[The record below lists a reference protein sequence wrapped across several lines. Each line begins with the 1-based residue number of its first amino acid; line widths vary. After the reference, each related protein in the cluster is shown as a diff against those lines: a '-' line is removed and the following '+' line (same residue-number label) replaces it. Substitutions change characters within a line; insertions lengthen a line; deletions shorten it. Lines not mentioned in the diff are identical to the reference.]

1 MMESHVSTTATRAEQ
16 AEPDVERFNPLKV
29 AGGIL
34 LPIAAIIALVIL
46 FSVLAPTFFQF
57 NTLLSILRESSV
69 LLVVALGVAS
79 VVLMGSIDLSVGSI
93 VTLAALVA
101 ATVAK
106 TGNPLLAVVAGLGVG
121 VAAGTINGVL
131 FAYAKVPSF
140 LATLGMSLVVGG
152 VGLWFVGGRPVQV
165 FEPGFTWISQGK
177 FLGELPNI
185 AIWALVLWGVFSF
198 IGQKTRFGRYT
209 YAIGGAEAVSG
220 LAGIPI
226 RRMKLQVLILSGAL
240 AAAAGVLL
248 ASRVGAATPG
258 MGERLTLDAI
268 AAVVMGGTALTGGVG
283 GVYRT
288 LLGVLVITT
297 LTVGLNTL
305 GVVPYMQDIVQGA
318 VVVLA
323 VALTLDRSK
332 LSVIK

>member
-1 MMESHVSTTATRAEQ
+1 MSTTDAPVTDPA
-16 AEPDVERFNPLKV
+16 PTKERPNLLQ
-29 AGGIL
+29 AGGGVA
-34 LPIAAIIALVIL
+34 LPIAAIIGLVIL
-46 FSVLAPTFFQF
+46 FSILAPTFFQF
-57 NTLLSILRESSV
+57 GTLLSILRESSV
-69 LLVVALGVAS
+69 LLVVALGVTF
-79 VVLMGSIDLSVGSI
+79 VVLMGSIDLSVGAI

-106 TGNPLLAVVAGLGVG
+106 NGDPFVAILAGLGVG

-165 FEPGFTWISQGK
+165 FNPGFTWISQGK
-177 FLGELPNI
+177 ILGELPNI
-185 AIWALVLWGVFSF
+185 AIWALLLWGLFSF
-198 IGQKTRFGRYT
+198 VGQKTRFGRYT

-226 RRMKLQVLILSGAL
+226 RRMKLLVLILSGAL
-240 AAAAGVLL
+240 AAIAGVLL

-288 LLGVLVITT
+288 ILGVLVITT

>member
-1 MMESHVSTTATRAEQ
+1 MSNSATQ
-16 AEPDVERFNPLKV
+16 VNQVVETKQRFNPLR
-29 AGGIL
+29 AGGGVL
-34 LPIAAIIALVIL
+34 LPIAAIIVLVVL
-46 FSVLAPTFFQF
+46 FSILAPTFFQF

-69 LLVVALGVAS
+69 LLVVALGMTF
-79 VVLMGSIDLSVGSI
+79 VVLMGSIDLSVGAI
-93 VTLAALVA
+93 VTLAGLVA
-101 ATVAK
+101 ATTAK
-106 TGNPLLAVVAGLGVG
+106 EGGFLLAILAGVAVGILAGLV
-121 VAAGTINGVL
+121 NGIL
-131 FAYAKVPSF
+131 FAYVKVPSF

-152 VGLWFVGGRPVQV
+152 IGLWFVGGRPVQV
-165 FEPGFTWISQGK
+165 FNPDFTWISQGR
-177 FLGELPNI
+177 FLAGLPNI
-185 AIWALVLWGVFSF
+185 AIWALVLWIVFSF
-198 IGQKTRFGRYT
+198 IGQKSRFGRYT

-226 RRMKLQVLILSGAL
+226 RRMKLLVLVLSGAL
-240 AAAAGVLL
+240 AAVAGVLL

-258 MGERLTLDAI
+258 MGDRLTLDSI

-288 LLGVLVITT
+288 ILGVLVITT

-305 GVVPYMQDIVQGA
+305 GVVPYMQNIIQGA

>member
-1 MMESHVSTTATRAEQ
+1 MSNSATRV
-16 AEPDVERFNPLKV
+16 EPATTESARFNPLQ
-29 AGGIL
+29 AFGGVL
-34 LPIAAIIALVIL
+34 LPIAAIVILVIL
-46 FSVLAPTFFQF
+46 FSILAPTFFQF
-57 NTLLSILRESSV
+57 GTLLSILRESSV
-69 LLVVALGVAS
+69 LLVVALGMTF
-79 VVLMGSIDLSVGSI
+79 VVLMGSIDLSAGAI

-101 ATVAK
+101 ATAAK
-106 TGNPLLAVVAGLGVG
+106 EGNWLLAVLAGLAVG
-121 VAAGTINGVL
+121 LAAGLINGVL
-131 FAYAKVPSF
+131 FAYVKVPSF

-152 VGLWFVGGRPVQV
+152 VGLWYVGGRPVQV
-165 FEPGFTWISQGK
+165 FNPSFTAISQGK
-177 FLGELPNI
+177 LLGDLPNI
-185 AIWALVLWGVFSF
+185 AIWALLLWGAFSF

-226 RRMKLQVLILSGAL
+226 RRMKLLVLTLSGAL
-240 AAAAGVLL
+240 AAIAGVLL

-258 MGERLTLDAI
+258 MGERLTLDSI

-288 LLGVLVITT
+288 ILGVLVITT

>member
-1 MMESHVSTTATRAEQ
+1 MSNSVTQLNQVAE
-16 AEPDVERFNPLKV
+16 AKKRFNPLRA
-29 AGGIL
+29 AGGVV
-34 LPIAAIIALVIL
+34 LPVAAIVIL
-46 FSVLAPTFFQF
+46 IVLFSILAPSFFQF
-57 NTLLSILRESSV
+57 STLLSILRESSV
-69 LLVVALGVAS
+69 LLVVALGMTF
-79 VVLMGSIDLSVGSI
+79 VVLMGSIDLSAGAI
-93 VTLAALVA
+93 VTLSALVA

-106 TGNPLLAVVAGLGVG
+106 DGNWSTAILAGLAVGIAAGLV
-121 VAAGTINGVL
+121 NGIL
-131 FAYAKVPSF
+131 FAYVKVPSF
-140 LATLGMSLVVGG
+140 LATLGMGLVVGG
-152 VGLWFVGGRPVQV
+152 IGLWFVGGRPVQV
-165 FEPGFTWISQGK
+165 FNPGFTWISQGK
-177 FLGELPNI
+177 LLGDFPAI
-185 AIWALVLWGVFSF
+185 ALWAIALWAIFSF

-226 RRMKLQVLILSGAL
+226 RRMKLLVLVLSGGL
-240 AAAAGVLL
+240 AAIAGILL

-258 MGERLTLDAI
+258 MGERLTLDSI

-288 LLGVLVITT
+288 ILGVLVITT

-305 GVVPYMQDIVQGA
+305 GVAPYLQDIVQGA

>member
-1 MMESHVSTTATRAEQ
+1 MESNVSKTAPQMNEAVDGRR
-16 AEPDVERFNPLKV
+16 RFNVLHA
-29 AGGIL
+29 AGGVL
-34 LPIAAIIALVIL
+34 LPIAAIALLAIL
-46 FSVLAPTFFQF
+46 FSVLAPSFFQLS
-57 NTLLSILRESSV
+57 TLVSILRESSV
-69 LLVVALGVAS
+69 LLVVAIGMTF
-79 VVLMGSIDLSVGSI
+79 VVLMGSIDLSVGAI
-93 VTLAALVA
+93 VTLSALVA

-106 TGNPLLAVVAGLGVG
+106 DGGWPLAVLAGIAVG
-121 VAAGTINGVL
+121 VAAGTVNGVL
-131 FAYAKVPSF
+131 FAYIKVPSF

-152 VGLWFVGGRPVQV
+152 IGLWFVGGRPVQV
-165 FEPGFTWISQGK
+165 FNPDFTAISQGR
-177 FLGELPNI
+177 LLAGLPNI
-185 AIWALVLWGVFSF
+185 VIWAILLWAVFSF
-198 IGQKTRFGRYT
+198 INQKSRFGRYT

-226 RRMKLQVLILSGAL
+226 RRMKLFVLILSGAL
-240 AAAAGVLL
+240 AAVAGVLL

-258 MGERLTLDAI
+258 MGERLTLNSI

-288 LLGVLVITT
+288 ILGVLVITT

-305 GVVPYMQDIVQGA
+305 GVAPYLQDIVQGA

-332 LSVIK
+332 LTVIK

>member
-1 MMESHVSTTATRAEQ
+1 MSNSVTQ
-16 AEPDVERFNPLKV
+16 LNQVVEERKRFNPLRA
-29 AGGIL
+29 AGGVL
-34 LPIAAIIALVIL
+34 LPIAAIIVLIIL
-46 FSVLAPTFFQF
+46 FSILAPSFFQF
-57 NTLLSILRESSV
+57 GTVLSILRESSV
-69 LLVVALGVAS
+69 LLVVALGMTF
-79 VVLMGSIDLSVGSI
+79 VVLMGSIDLSVGAI
-93 VTLAALVA
+93 VTLAGLVA

-106 TGNPLLAVVAGLGVG
+106 NGDWPLAILAGIAVGIVAGFV
-121 VAAGTINGVL
+121 NGVL
-131 FAYAKVPSF
+131 FAYVKVPSF

-152 VGLWFVGGRPVQV
+152 IGLWFVGGRPVQV
-165 FEPGFTWISQGK
+165 FNPEFTWISQGRL
-177 FLGELPNI
+177 LGDLPNI
-185 AIWALVLWGVFSF
+185 AIWAIALWAVFSF
-198 IGQKTRFGRYT
+198 VGAKSRFGRYT

-226 RRMKLQVLILSGAL
+226 RRMKLLVLVLSGAL
-240 AAAAGVLL
+240 AAVAGVLL

-258 MGERLTLDAI
+258 MGDRLTLDSI

-288 LLGVLVITT
+288 ILGVLVITT

-318 VVVLA
+318 VVILA

-332 LSVIK
+332 LTVIK

>member
-1 MMESHVSTTATRAEQ
+1 MTSTATQVNTVVSEKTQ
-16 AEPDVERFNPLKV
+16 RFNPLRA

-34 LPIAAIIALVIL
+34 LPIAAIVLLLVL
-46 FSVLAPTFFQF
+46 FSILAPSFFQF
-57 NTLLSILRESSV
+57 STFLSILRESSV
-69 LLVVALGVAS
+69 LLVVALGMTF
-79 VVLMGSIDLSVGSI
+79 VVLIGSIDLSVGAI

-101 ATVAK
+101 ATIAKDGNWLVAIVA
-106 TGNPLLAVVAGLGVG
+106 GIAVGVVAG
-121 VAAGTINGVL
+121 AINGIL
-131 FAYAKVPSF
+131 FAYVKVPSF

-152 VGLWFVGGRPVQV
+152 IGLWFVGGRPVQV
-165 FEPGFTWISQGK
+165 FNPDFTWISQGK
-177 FLGELPNI
+177 WIADLPMI
-185 AIWALVLWGVFSF
+185 AVWALLLWAVFSV
-198 IGQKTRFGRYT
+198 IGSKTRFGRYT
-209 YAIGGAEAVSG
+209 FAIGGAEAVSG

-226 RRMKLQVLILSGAL
+226 RRMKMYVMIFSGAL

-258 MGERLTLDAI
+258 MGDRLTLDAI

-288 LLGVLVITT
+288 ILGVLVITT
-297 LTVGLNTL
+297 LSVGLNTL
-305 GVVPYMQDIVQGA
+305 GVVPYMQDIIQGA

-323 VALTLDRSK
+323 VALTLDRTK